1 MRTGR
6 GPAGGGLFLTFP
18 EDARWNAERPAVE
31 FGVEIGEYRGVVRV
45 PRRVFQRLLPGG
57 HTRAVRRSLPTA
69 ADPLRARCR
78 ARGSSP
84 VVGPEWK
91 LEIRGAT
98 RCRMSAG
105 SPYTR

>member
-1 MRTGR
+1 MPPAVTGFVTLPNT
-6 GPAGGGLFLTFP
+6 PAGTLIGRRWSSGSRSASTEEWSGSRGGSSS
-18 EDARWNAERPAVE
+18 
-31 FGVEIGEYRGVVRV
+31 GSC
-45 PRRVFQRLLPGG
+45 PGR
-57 HTRAVRRSLPTA
+57 HTRAVCRSLLTA
-69 ADPLRARCR
+69 ADPLRAHCR